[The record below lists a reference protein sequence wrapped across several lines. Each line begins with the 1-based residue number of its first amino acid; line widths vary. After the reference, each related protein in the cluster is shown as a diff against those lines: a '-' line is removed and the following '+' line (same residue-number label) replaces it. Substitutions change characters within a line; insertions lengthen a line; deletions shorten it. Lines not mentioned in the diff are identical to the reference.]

1 MPHLNEPVAEHV
13 RKEYISVRN
22 DLTVEQALAEARNAA
37 RGSRFLYF
45 YVNDQAG
52 KLVGVLSTR
61 SLLLSE
67 PTAKISEIID
77 SRIVTLPSSASLM
90 DACEFFLLHRYLA
103 LPVVDDQGCMVGV
116 IDVEVYA
123 DEMNE
128 LAAQQIH
135 EDEEDFF
142 QLIGVRLAEVR
153 KANYGTTFAYRFPWL
168 LCNVLGGLAAAVVAG
183 WFSEVLE
190 KAIALA
196 MFIPIVLALA
206 ESVSIQSLTLTLQS
220 LHSGTRTTFA
230 KTVRAMVREL
240 PIGLMLGLGSAV
252 IVAIVAGVWLQQIAI
267 VVCLLLSIL
276 ITVSIAALYGVW
288 VPYAL
293 HSFRHDPKI
302 AAGPITLTLTDL
314 TALTVY
320 LCLGSLLF

>member
-1 MPHLNEPVAEHV
+1 MPHLNESVVDHV
-13 RKEYISVRN
+13 RKEYISVRD
-22 DLTVEQALAEARNAA
+22 DLTVEQALAEARNATKV
-37 RGSRFLYF
+37 SRFLYF
-45 YVNDQAG
+45 YVNDSAG

-67 PTAKISEIID
+67 PTENISKIID
-77 SRIVTLPSSASLM
+77 SRIVTLPATASLM

-103 LPVVDDQGCMVGV
+103 LPVVDENGRMVGV
-116 IDVEVYA
+116 IDVEIYA

-153 KANYGTTFAYRFPWL
+153 KANYGTTFTYRFPWL
-168 LCNVLGGLAAAVVAG
+168 LCNVIGGLAAAVVAG
-183 WFSEVLE
+183 WFRDVLE
-190 KAIALA
+190 EAIALA
-196 MFIPIVLALA
+196 LFIPIVLALA

-220 LHSGTRTTFA
+220 LHSGTRTSLA
-230 KTVRAMVREL
+230 KTLQAIMHEI

-252 IVAIVAGVWLQQIAI
+252 IVAVVAGIWLQQIEI
-267 VVCLLLSIL
+267 VICLLLSIAL
-276 ITVSIAALYGVW
+276 TVSIAAVYGVL
-288 VPYAL
+288 VPYVL
-293 HSFRHDPKI
+293 HSFKHDPKI

-314 TALTVY
+314 TALTAY
-320 LCLGSLLF
+320 LCLGAMIF